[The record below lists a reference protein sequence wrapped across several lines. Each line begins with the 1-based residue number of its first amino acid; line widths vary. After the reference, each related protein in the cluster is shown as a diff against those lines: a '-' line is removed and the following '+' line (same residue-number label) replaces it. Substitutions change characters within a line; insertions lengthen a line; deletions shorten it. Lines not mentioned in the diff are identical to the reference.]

1 LTRNNNL
8 FNVKKIILTRTAMKK
23 SKNLPNH
30 SSLIESLKIVVDGI
44 AGTFGPHCEVVL
56 HDLSNLGRSIVKIAN
71 GRVTGRSVG
80 GSITD
85 QGLKDLRKGT
95 HDLILNYRSVTSQGR
110 ALKSTT
116 IVFRDGR
123 GKPTAAICINLDV
136 TDILAFNDQIQGMFG
151 VAETVQAEEQ
161 SETFEKDVASTL
173 EKMASKAIGGIG
185 KQIQSLSK
193 DERIDIVR
201 DLDNQGFFLIKGAM
215 KILASKL
222 KLSKF
227 TIYNYLDEIKNR
239 DEIETTKAQQK
250 GRGRKF

>member
-1 LTRNNNL
+1 MEKDR
-8 FNVKKIILTRTAMKK
+8 IL
-23 SKNLPNH
+23 PDH

-44 AGTFGPHCEVVL
+44 AGTFGPRCEVVL
-56 HDLSNLGRSIVKIAN
+56 HDLRNLDRSIVKIVN
-71 GRVTGRSVG
+71 GHVTGRSVG

-95 HDLILNYRSVTSQGR
+95 DDLILNYRSVTSRGR
-110 ALKSTT
+110 SLKSTT

-123 GKPTAAICINLDV
+123 AKPTAAICINLDI
-136 TDILAFNDQIQGMFG
+136 TDILAFNNQIQHMFG
-151 VAETVQAEEQ
+151 AAEAGHEEKQ

-173 EKMASKAIGGIG
+173 DKMASKAIRGIG

-193 DERIDIVR
+193 EERMDIVR
-201 DLDNQGFFLIKGAM
+201 DLDTQGFFLIKGAI

-227 TIYNYLDEIKNR
+227 TIYNYLDEIKSQ
-239 DEIETTKAQQK
+239 DETEATKTQQK
-250 GRGRKF
+250 FKGRKI